1 MRAPVA
7 RNFYTDLPQR
17 KKRLGSTASL
27 DHILLGAPMGSYG
40 SPSDKRSRESVHRLA
55 ESFSLLATLAVV
67 GSIMIAGV
75 LLHPDVAQAKTG
87 EELFQSGCNACHTI
101 GAGRL
106 VGPDLLGV
114 SERRSEEWLVE
125 FVQHSQAMV
134 EAGDPVAVALFEE
147 HNKVPMPDQALTK
160 AEILAVVEY
169 AKTPHV
175 APGQPAA
182 PEPDE
187 LTEEDIVL
195 GENLFQGSVRL
206 SNGGPACNSCHD
218 VTNDAVIGGG
228 ILAKELTT
236 VFSRLGGPGVRAI
249 LGSPP
254 FPVMQKAYED
264 DPLTDSEVK
273 ALVGFLEKADS
284 EKSLQQPRD
293 YGVGLFA
300 SGVAGSGIL
309 LGLYSLLW
317 RRRKRKSVNQ
327 SIYDRQVKSI

>member
-1 MRAPVA
+1 MV
-7 RNFYTDLPQR
+7 
-17 KKRLGSTASL
+17 K
-27 DHILLGAPMGSYG
+27 
-40 SPSDKRSRESVHRLA
+40 
-55 ESFSLLATLAVV
+55 
-67 GSIMIAGV
+67 
-75 LLHPDVAQAKTG
+75 
-87 EELFQSGCNACHTI
+87 
-101 GAGRL
+101 
-106 VGPDLLGV
+106 
-114 SERRSEEWLVE
+114 

-147 HNKVPMPDQALTK
+147 HNKVTMPDQALTK
-160 AEILAVVEY
+160 AEVLAVMEY

-175 APGQPAA
+175 IGAAQPA
-182 PEPDE
+182 EPVA

-195 GENLFQGSVRL
+195 GQDLFEGSVRL

-254 FPVMQKAYED
+254 FPVMQEAYED
-264 DPLTDSEVK
+264 DPLTEPEVR
-273 ALVGFLEKADS
+273 ALVGFLEQADRD
-284 EKSLQQPRD
+284 KSLQQPRD
-293 YGVGLFA
+293 YGMGLFA
-300 SGVAGSGIL
+300 SGVVGSGIL
-309 LGLYSLLW
+309 LGIYSLLW

>member
-1 MRAPVA
+1 MWKLGFSTLSITALVSSITVAGALFSPTVA
-7 RNFYTDLPQR
+7 RG
-17 KKRLGSTASL
+17 KS
-27 DHILLGAPMGSYG
+27 
-40 SPSDKRSRESVHRLA
+40 
-55 ESFSLLATLAVV
+55 
-67 GSIMIAGV
+67 
-75 LLHPDVAQAKTG
+75 G
-87 EELFQSGCNACHTI
+87 EEIFFSRGCNACHTI
-101 GAGRL
+101 GGGRL

-147 HNKVPMPDQALTK
+147 HNKVTMPDQPLTK
-160 AEILAVVEY
+160 AEILAVIEY
-169 AKTPHV
+169 AKIPRVVGT
-175 APGQPAA
+175 AQPAL
-182 PEPDE
+182 P
-187 LTEEDIVL
+187 LVFTEEDIVL
-195 GENLFQGSVRL
+195 GQDLFEGSTRL

-228 ILAKELTT
+228 ILAKELTS

-264 DPLTDSEVK
+264 EPLSETEVK
-273 ALVGFLEKADS
+273 ALVGFLQRADS
-284 EKSLQQPRD
+284 EKALQQPRD
-293 YGVGLFA
+293 YGIGLFT
-300 SGVAGSGIL
+300 SGVVGSGIL

-317 RRRKRKSVNQ
+317 RRRKRSSVNQ

>member
-1 MRAPVA
+1 MV
-7 RNFYTDLPQR
+7 
-17 KKRLGSTASL
+17 
-27 DHILLGAPMGSYG
+27 
-40 SPSDKRSRESVHRLA
+40 
-55 ESFSLLATLAVV
+55 
-67 GSIMIAGV
+67 AGV
-75 LLHPDVAQAKTG
+75 LLSPDVARAKTG
-87 EELFQSGCNACHTI
+87 EEIFNSGCNACHTI
-101 GAGRL
+101 GGGRL

-114 SERRSEEWLVE
+114 SERRSEEWLVK
-125 FVQHSQAMV
+125 FVQHSQSMV
-134 EAGDPVAVALFEE
+134 EAGDSVAVSLFEE
-147 HNKVPMPDQALTK
+147 YNKVAMPDQPLTK

-182 PEPDE
+182 PAPVE
-187 LTEEDIVL
+187 LTEEDILL
-195 GENLFQGSVRL
+195 GQNLFEGRVRL

-254 FPVMQKAYED
+254 FPVMQEAYED
-264 DPLTDSEVK
+264 EPLTESEVK
-273 ALVGFLEKADS
+273 ALVGFLEQADS

-300 SGVAGSGIL
+300 SGVVGSGIL

-317 RRRKRKSVNQ
+317 RRRKRASVNQ

>member
-1 MRAPVA
+1 VW
-7 RNFYTDLPQR
+7 
-17 KKRLGSTASL
+17 
-27 DHILLGAPMGSYG
+27 
-40 SPSDKRSRESVHRLA
+40 RLA
-55 ESFSLLATLAVV
+55 QGLITLPKLAFV
-67 GSIMIAGV
+67 GSLIVAGV
-75 LLHPDVAQAKTG
+75 SLNPDTAQAKTG
-87 EELFQSGCNACHTI
+87 EEIFFQSGCNACHTI
-101 GAGRL
+101 GGGRL
-106 VGPDLLGV
+106 IGPDLLGV
-114 SERRSEEWLVE
+114 SERRSEEWLVK

-147 HNKVPMPDQALTK
+147 HNKVTMPDQVLTK

-169 AKTPHV
+169 AKTPRIIGT
-175 APGQPAA
+175 AQPAV
-182 PEPDE
+182 PVVY
-187 LTEEDIVL
+187 TEEDIVL
-195 GENLFQGSVRL
+195 GQNLFEGSTRL

-254 FPVMQKAYED
+254 FPVMQEAYED
-264 DPLTDSEVK
+264 EPLTESEVK
-273 ALVGFLEKADS
+273 ALVGFLEQADS

-300 SGVAGSGIL
+300 SGVVGSGIL

-317 RRRKRKSVNQ
+317 RRRKRSSVNQ
-327 SIYDRQVKSI
+327 SIYDRQVKST

>member
-1 MRAPVA
+1 MHKLAACFSVFA
-7 RNFYTDLPQR
+7 TVVFV
-17 KKRLGSTASL
+17 GST
-27 DHILLGAPMGSYG
+27 M
-40 SPSDKRSRESVHRLA
+40 V
-55 ESFSLLATLAVV
+55 
-67 GSIMIAGV
+67 AGV
-75 LLHPDVAQAKTG
+75 FLNPDVARAKSG
-87 EELFQSGCNACHTI
+87 EEIFQSGCNACHTI
-101 GAGRL
+101 GGGRL

-125 FVQHSQAMV
+125 FVQHSQAV
-134 EAGDPVAVALFEE
+134 VAAGDLVAVALFEE
-147 HNKVPMPDQALTK
+147 YNKVAMPDQPLTK

-175 APGQPAA
+175 AAVGQPAA
-182 PEPDE
+182 PEPEE

-195 GENLFQGSVRL
+195 GQDLFEGSVRL

-218 VTNDAVIGGG
+218 VVNDAVIGGG

-254 FPVMQKAYED
+254 FPVMQEAYED
-264 DPLTDSEVK
+264 DPLTEPEVR
-273 ALVGFLEKADS
+273 ALVGFLEQADRD
-284 EKSLQQPRD
+284 KSLQQPRD
-293 YGVGLFA
+293 YGMGLFA
-300 SGVAGSGIL
+300 SGVVGSGIL
-309 LGLYSLLW
+309 LGIYSLLW